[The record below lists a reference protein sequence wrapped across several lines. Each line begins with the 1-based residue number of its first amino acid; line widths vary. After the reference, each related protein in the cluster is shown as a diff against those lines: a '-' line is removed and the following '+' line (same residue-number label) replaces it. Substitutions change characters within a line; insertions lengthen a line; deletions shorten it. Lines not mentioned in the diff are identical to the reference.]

1 MEITK
6 LISIDPEETARIEM
20 HSILNLLNALSAE
33 IYLFCDLV
41 AYREGA
47 RALEKVIAD
56 MADGLKDRAKT
67 VAALEGVGT
76 FSDDVLYHIRTLS
89 DEFAS
94 ATLDRRLLNVQEE
107 NIEALL
113 EMLAVRATELLAR
126 RNPEE
131 SWREFTVDYLERSI
145 LQVLDVMQQISVNSP
160 PVVYTPEEH
169 TEQNQLFSFFSCNAD
184 LDRVTMPAVFQ
195 DVIRD
200 LVANARKY
208 TPAGGHFSVEVCETS
223 RWVIIVVGDNGRG
236 IPKDEISRAV
246 EYGYRA
252 TNIKDRRTLGGGF
265 GLTKAYLTTRRFEG
279 RFFIDS
285 KTGEGTLV
293 RIELPVA
300 ASRRKTTTPSM

>member
-6 LISIDPEETARIEM
+6 LISVDPKEETRIEM

-33 IYLFCDLV
+33 IFLFCDLI

-47 RALEKVIAD
+47 RPLEKAIAD
-56 MADGLKDRAKT
+56 MADGLKDRERT
-67 VAALEGVGT
+67 LAALEGVGT
-76 FSDDVLYHIRTLS
+76 FSEDVLDHIRTLS
-89 DEFAS
+89 DKFAS
-94 ATLDRRLLNVQEE
+94 VAPDWRLLEAQEE
-107 NIEALL
+107 NVEALL

-131 SWREFTVDYLERSI
+131 SWREFTVDYLERSL
-145 LQVLDVMQQISVNSP
+145 LQVLDVMQKVSVDSP

-169 TEQNQLFSFFSCNAD
+169 GEQNQLFSFFTCSAD
-184 LDRVTMPAVFQ
+184 LDRVTMPAIFQ

-208 TPAGGHFSVEVCETS
+208 TPAGGRFSVEVCETS
-223 RWVIIVVGDNGRG
+223 EWVVIVVGDNGRG
-236 IPKDEISRAV
+236 IPKDEIPRAV

-252 TNIKDRRTLGGGF
+252 TNTNDRRTLGGGF
-265 GLTKAYLTTRRFEG
+265 GLTKAYLTARRFGG

-285 KTGEGTLV
+285 KTGEGTIV
-293 RIELPVA
+293 RIELPVT
-300 ASRRKTTTPSM
+300 ASRRKTTTPSI